1 MIKKMTACVIY
12 LENQKAK
19 LIGFTPFSESVF
31 KEIEINK
38 TDEEN
43 YFNELADSME
53 STTEV
58 LLLGPDEE
66 KGNFRKWLLK
76 HRRNLGS
83 KLVAVIPAK
92 TISTEIA
99 KTYRKKYLH

>member
-1 MIKKMTACVIY
+1 MTACVIY

-19 LIGFTPFSESVF
+19 LIGFTPFSDSVF
-31 KEIEINK
+31 KEIEIKK
-38 TDEEN
+38 TDEEK

-53 STTEV
+53 SPSEV

-83 KLVAVIPAK
+83 KLVAVIPA
-92 TISTEIA
+92 TSITAEIA
-99 KTYRKKYLH
+99 KTYRRKYLH